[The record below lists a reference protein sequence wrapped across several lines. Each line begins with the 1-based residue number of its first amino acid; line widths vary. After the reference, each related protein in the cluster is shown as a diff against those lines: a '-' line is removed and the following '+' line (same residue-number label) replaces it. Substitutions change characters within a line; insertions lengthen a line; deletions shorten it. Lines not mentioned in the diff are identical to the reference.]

1 MSDYR
6 TCRIDADIV
15 IIDSGL
21 DKTLQLNENI
31 IGGVRIC
38 VDDEENAVISENFD
52 DLFGH
57 GTAIYSIINNNCD
70 AKYYIIKIFDDS
82 QNCNQKLLLLVLKY
96 IYANITCKLILICS
110 GSIVFNNLE
119 EITDITEKLYKEKK
133 VIIVSAYN
141 NEGAISYPAAGDYV
155 IGVDSS
161 RSVSYRDEYYV
172 LVGSP
177 VNIVCHQRSFRVVWL
192 NGRKIMQKG
201 NSYSAAYCASL
212 IFNAYMYTDS
222 CDIEYLLQ
230 YIKKDSNILFYNHPD
245 FGKLINPFFLSIKRK
260 MRAIAF
266 PFSKEVKALASNE
279 DQLVVEMIGYYD
291 IRESG
296 RVGLKISDVLRYSDN
311 DKVIRNIDELDIYD
325 DYDLLICGHLSR
337 LSDITMC
344 DWRKKIEKIVIEKN
358 KYVYMFDS
366 NALTE
371 NERVFFPPLINNYRG
386 YTLGKMWHI
395 FSPVLGVFGTS
406 SAQGKF
412 SLQLKLRKAF
422 INAGYYVKQ
431 ISTEPTGALFG
442 MDYMC
447 PFGYNSSISI
457 NRNEAAK
464 YYNQLLHEC
473 DVANPDLII
482 VGSQSATVPQ
492 NNYNE
497 SFFTFEQIEFLFG
510 TRPDAVVLVIN
521 HFDEI
526 QYINRTIRFIES
538 SVDTKVIC
546 CVLSPANENLK
557 LVDIDYRKRIA
568 DAVNV
573 PVFDY
578 REQFNCIYD
587 AIINYF

>member
-1 MSDYR
+1 M
-6 TCRIDADIV
+6 
-15 IIDSGL
+15 
-21 DKTLQLNENI
+21 
-31 IGGVRIC
+31 
-38 VDDEENAVISENFD
+38 
-52 DLFGH
+52 
-57 GTAIYSIINNNCD
+57 
-70 AKYYIIKIFDDS
+70 
-82 QNCNQKLLLLVLKY
+82 
-96 IYANITCKLILICS
+96 
-110 GSIVFNNLE
+110 
-119 EITDITEKLYKEKK
+119 
-133 VIIVSAYN
+133 
-141 NEGAISYPAAGDYV
+141 
-155 IGVDSS
+155 
-161 RSVSYRDEYYV
+161 
-172 LVGSP
+172 
-177 VNIVCHQRSFRVVWL
+177 
-192 NGRKIMQKG
+192 
-201 NSYSAAYCASL
+201 
-212 IFNAYMYTDS
+212 
-222 CDIEYLLQ
+222 
-230 YIKKDSNILFYNHPD
+230 
-245 FGKLINPFFLSIKRK
+245 INPFFLSIKRK

>member
-1 MSDYR
+1 M
-6 TCRIDADIV
+6 
-15 IIDSGL
+15 
-21 DKTLQLNENI
+21 
-31 IGGVRIC
+31 
-38 VDDEENAVISENFD
+38 
-52 DLFGH
+52 
-57 GTAIYSIINNNCD
+57 
-70 AKYYIIKIFDDS
+70 
-82 QNCNQKLLLLVLKY
+82 
-96 IYANITCKLILICS
+96 
-110 GSIVFNNLE
+110 
-119 EITDITEKLYKEKK
+119 
-133 VIIVSAYN
+133 
-141 NEGAISYPAAGDYV
+141 
-155 IGVDSS
+155 
-161 RSVSYRDEYYV
+161 
-172 LVGSP
+172 
-177 VNIVCHQRSFRVVWL
+177 
-192 NGRKIMQKG
+192 
-201 NSYSAAYCASL
+201 
-212 IFNAYMYTDS
+212 
-222 CDIEYLLQ
+222 
-230 YIKKDSNILFYNHPD
+230 
-245 FGKLINPFFLSIKRK
+245 
-260 MRAIAF
+260 
-266 PFSKEVKALASNE
+266 
-279 DQLVVEMIGYYD
+279 
-291 IRESG
+291 
-296 RVGLKISDVLRYSDN
+296 
-311 DKVIRNIDELDIYD
+311 
-325 DYDLLICGHLSR
+325 
-337 LSDITMC
+337 
-344 DWRKKIEKIVIEKN
+344 
-358 KYVYMFDS
+358 
-366 NALTE
+366 
-371 NERVFFPPLINNYRG
+371 
-386 YTLGKMWHI
+386 GKMWHI

-557 LVDIDYRKRIA
+557 LVDIDYCKRIA